1 LAEAAGDQTAVVQN
15 VLPFMPYPFVG
26 SDEACNLCGS
36 AQKVLICS
44 TDRRWKPLNTVACA
58 ECGLMRTDPMPTD
71 EELGAYYAS
80 GYRKD
85 YQFAGSK
92 PPRAHIASSMRI
104 AEARIAE
111 LERWMKPGARVLDF
125 GCGSGE
131 FAYLAQEAGC
141 EVTAFDPGSD
151 YLDFAK
157 QEYGVEAFSSRWE
170 DADLEAG
177 SFDVITCFHVVEHLR
192 QPVEAMAQMAQWL
205 DDEGVVHI
213 AVPDMRPNHKPSFDR
228 FHFAHV
234 HGFISET
241 LEAAALQA
249 GLAPVQ
255 AHLTTTSGLFAKP
268 GSAHDTV
275 TDLPIRDPKRVDY
288 LVESYP
294 DDSIAKFLL
303 TGKFAAQASHRFK
316 RWRRD
321 FLTPSRR

>member
-1 LAEAAGDQTAVVQN
+1 MLQN
-15 VLPFMPYPFVG
+15 LLPFVPYPFVG

-44 TDRRWKPLNTVACA
+44 TDRRLKPLKTVACA
-58 ECGLMRTDPMPTD
+58 DCGLMRTDPMPTD
-71 EELGAYYAS
+71 DELNAYYSS

-92 PPRAHIASSMRI
+92 PPRAHIANSMRI
-104 AEARIAE
+104 AKTRMAE
-111 LERWMKPGARVLDF
+111 LEPWMKPGAKVLDI

-131 FAYLAQEAGC
+131 FAHLAQEAGC
-141 EVTAFDPGSD
+141 IVAAFDPGSD

-157 QEYGVEAFSSRWE
+157 QEYGVDAFSSRWE
-170 DADLEAG
+170 DAALELS

-192 QPVEAMAQMAQWL
+192 NPVEAISQMAEWL
-205 DDEGVVHI
+205 SDEGVVHI

-234 HGFISET
+234 HGFIAET
-241 LEAAALQA
+241 LEAAALKA

-255 AHLTTTSGLFAKP
+255 SHLSTTSGLFAKP
-268 GSAHDTV
+268 ESSHKTL
-275 TDLPIRDPKRVDY
+275 TDLPIRDPKRAEY

-294 DDSIAKFLL
+294 DDSLATFVFS
-303 TGKFAAQASHRFK
+303 GKWAVQASHRFA

-321 FLTPSRR
+321 FFTPMKH

>member
-1 LAEAAGDQTAVVQN
+1 MLQN
-15 VLPFMPYPFVG
+15 LLPFVPYPFVG

-44 TDRRWKPLNTVACA
+44 TDRRLKPLKTVACVD
-58 ECGLMRTDPMPTD
+58 CGLMRTDPMPTD
-71 EELGAYYAS
+71 DELNAYYTS

-92 PPRAHIASSMRI
+92 PPRAHIANSMRI
-104 AEARIAE
+104 AKSRMAE
-111 LERWMKPGARVLDF
+111 LEPWMKPGAKVLDI

-141 EVTAFDPGSD
+141 IVTAFDPGSD

-157 QEYGVEAFSSRWE
+157 QEYGVDAFSSRWE
-170 DADLEAG
+170 DAELEAG
-177 SFDVITCFHVVEHLR
+177 SFDIITCFHVVEHLR
-192 QPVEAMAQMAQWL
+192 KPVDAIAKMAIWL
-205 DDEGVVHI
+205 NDEGVVHI

-241 LEAAALQA
+241 LEAAALNA
-249 GLAPVQ
+249 GLAPVN
-255 AHLTTTSGLFAKP
+255 AHLGTTSGLFAKP
-268 GSAHDTV
+268 ASSHTTLD
-275 TDLPIRDPKRVDY
+275 DLPIRNPERAQY

-294 DDSIAKFLL
+294 NDSPAAFVFS
-303 TGKFAAQASHRFK
+303 GKWAVQASHRFA

-321 FLTPSRR
+321 FLSPTKH